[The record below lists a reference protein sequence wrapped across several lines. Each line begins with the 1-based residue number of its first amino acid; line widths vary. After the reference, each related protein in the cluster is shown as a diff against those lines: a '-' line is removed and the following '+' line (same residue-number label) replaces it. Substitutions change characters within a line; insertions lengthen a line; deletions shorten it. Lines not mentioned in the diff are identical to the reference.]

1 MESWEIMSAAG
12 ELVVTCTLAGGIA
25 AALAARRAWRRLQCW
40 CLLFGAAMALVVASK
55 LAFLGW
61 GLGVP
66 ALHFTGISG
75 HAARAAAVFPA
86 LAWLLMKPGRRR
98 RAAVAAAALLG
109 LLVGV
114 ARVRLEAHSAS
125 EVLAGC
131 LLGWSVAAVF
141 IWQARGW
148 QPPRRGPAQLAVC
161 LPLLLLLGCARPAP
175 TQVWL
180 RSAALYLA
188 GREPS
193 AVRAPDWTGQPA
205 SRPDVMFSPPHSQA
219 SLPRKP

>member
-1 MESWEIMSAAG
+1 MGSWEIVSAAG

-25 AALAARRAWRRLQCW
+25 AALAARRAWRRLHCW

-86 LAWLLMKPGRRR
+86 LAWVLMQPGSRR
-98 RAAVAAAALLG
+98 RAAVAAAALLA

-114 ARVRLEAHSAS
+114 ARVQVQAHSAS

-131 LLGWSVAAVF
+131 LLGWSAAAAF

-148 QPPRRGPAQLAVC
+148 QPPQRGPAPLVLC
-161 LPLLLLLGCARPAP
+161 LPLVLLLGCARPAP

-180 RSAALYLA
+180 RSAALFLS

-205 SRPDVMFSPPHSQA
+205 SRAAGLFSPSHSQA